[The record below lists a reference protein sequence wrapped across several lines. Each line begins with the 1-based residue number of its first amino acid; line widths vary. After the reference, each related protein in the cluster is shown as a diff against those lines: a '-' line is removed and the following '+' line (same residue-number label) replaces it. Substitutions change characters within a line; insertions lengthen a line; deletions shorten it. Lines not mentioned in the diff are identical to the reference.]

1 MRRIFRVLPHE
12 PRCQL
17 CAAPFAGAVAPVMRA
32 LGKRPADKNP
42 RVCQSCFSFIAKH
55 HGGAEIDA
63 SFMFADIRG
72 STTLAER
79 MSAAEFHALL
89 DRFYATAS
97 NVVFDH
103 DGAVDKFVGDE
114 VVAMYFPIMSG
125 PQHAARAVETAP
137 GAPASHRAR
146 GPGRT
151 VGPRRRRRPHRS
163 RVGRRRRRRV
173 AHGDHGARRH
183 GQHDGAARVGRGR
196 RGGPGVRVGGGG
208 GRARPHSRAHDHRAQ
223 GQGSA
228 DGCGQS
234 PGATDGRGWG
244 GARLGAR
251 RRRRTRRT
259 RRARPARHAER
270 HQERR
275 RRRSRE
281 GCRGRRTGR

>member
-1 MRRIFRVLPHE
+1 MDAPPTRDDGEQFWRDYLTRGDSMERRVRRIFRVLPHG

-55 HGGAEIDA
+55 HGGAEIEA

-103 DGAVDKFVGDE
+103 DGGVDKFVGDE

-125 PQHAARAVETAP
+125 PRHATRAVESAQ
-137 GAPASHRAR
+137 ALLRAT
-146 GPGRT
+146 G
-151 VGPRRRRRPHRS
+151 
-163 RVGRRRRRRV
+163 
-173 AHGDHGARRH
+173 HGDPGGPWVPVGAGVHPGLAGVGAVGDESHTEITALGDTVNTAARLASAAVAGEVLVSASAAEAAKLDPTLERTTIELK
-183 GQHDGAARVGRGR
+183 GKEAPTAVVSLRVLPTAEAGAARR
-196 RGGPGVRVGGGG
+196 
-208 GRARPHSRAHDHRAQ
+208 
-223 GQGSA
+223 
-228 DGCGQS
+228 
-234 PGATDGRGWG
+234 
-244 GARLGAR
+244 
-251 RRRRTRRT
+251 
-259 RRARPARHAER
+259 
-270 HQERR
+270 
-275 RRRSRE
+275 
-281 GCRGRRTGR
+281 

>member
-1 MRRIFRVLPHE
+1 MDAPPTRDDGEQFWRDYLTRGDSMERRVRRIFRVLPHG

-55 HGGAEIDA
+55 HGGAEIEA

-103 DGAVDKFVGDE
+103 DGGVDKFVGDE

-125 PQHAARAVETAP
+125 PRHATRAVESAQALLRATGHEDPGGPWVPVGAGAHTGLAWVGAVGDESHTEITALGDTVNTAARLASAAVAGEVLVSASAAEAAGLDP
-137 GAPASHRAR
+137 TLERTTIELKGKEAPTAVVSL
-146 GPGRT
+146 
-151 VGPRRRRRPHRS
+151 
-163 RVGRRRRRRV
+163 RVLPT
-173 AHGDHGARRH
+173 AEA
-183 GQHDGAARVGRGR
+183 GAARG
-196 RGGPGVRVGGGG
+196 
-208 GRARPHSRAHDHRAQ
+208 
-223 GQGSA
+223 
-228 DGCGQS
+228 
-234 PGATDGRGWG
+234 
-244 GARLGAR
+244 
-251 RRRRTRRT
+251 
-259 RRARPARHAER
+259 
-270 HQERR
+270 
-275 RRRSRE
+275 
-281 GCRGRRTGR
+281 